1 MYKSYTKLDIP
12 LLEKELQVA
21 NINAK
26 KNAEKNYMKD
36 YPNTYYVRQTIR
48 LKKLI
53 QLINE
58 DVKVKDFTQGLVS
71 VNAYY
76 IVSLIRNKWRVV
88 GKSKWYWY
96 KDIKTLVNNYIL
108 KENV

>member
-1 MYKSYTKLDIP
+1 VDKSYTKLDIP
-12 LLEKELQVA
+12 LLEKELQVSRTS
-21 NINAK
+21 
-26 KNAEKNYMKD
+26 AEKDAERDYMKD
-36 YPNTYYVRQTIR
+36 YPNTYYTRKTIR

-71 VNAYY
+71 VNTDY
-76 IVSLIRNKWRVV
+76 IVSLIRNRWRVV